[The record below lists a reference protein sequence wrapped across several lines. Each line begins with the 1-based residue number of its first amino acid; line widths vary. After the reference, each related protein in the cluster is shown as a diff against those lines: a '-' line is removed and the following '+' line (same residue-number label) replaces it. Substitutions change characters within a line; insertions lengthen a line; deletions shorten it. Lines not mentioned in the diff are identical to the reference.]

1 MNKPKK
7 TEKQTVEAKQRIFDA
22 ALSLFAQKGYDAV
35 GIREIAKAAK
45 VNISM
50 INYYYDG
57 KVGIL
62 KAIVNEC
69 YEKYY
74 EAVGAIYDEKVS
86 PEDGIRDVIRN
97 VIGFHRKNWK
107 LIMVAMHATPVDIP
121 EIIDLKLKWMK
132 AKRGGAEEFFG
143 RLGLD
148 TSDEVTMGVIRGVI
162 TTLIGEHF
170 QHRHVWEHILKS
182 QTAVQHMKDKSL
194 KETTCT
200 YDDTYYAKFAEAL
213 ARLYFHGV
221 GGLKSKKQKKRGGRD
236 V

>member
-1 MNKPKK
+1 MTKDQK
-7 TEKQTVEAKQRIFDA
+7 VEAKQRIFDA

-50 INYYYDG
+50 INYYYRG
-57 KVGIL
+57 KIGIL

-74 EAVGAIYDEKVS
+74 EALGAIYDETVS
-86 PEDGIRDVIRN
+86 PEDGVRDVIKK
-97 VIGFHRKNWK
+97 VIDFHRNNWE
-107 LIMVAMHATPVDIP
+107 LIMIAMHATPVDIP
-121 EIIDLKLKWMK
+121 EILDLKCKWV
-132 AKRGGAEEFFG
+132 ATKRQGAFDFFA

-148 TSDEVTMGVIRGVI
+148 TDDVIVMSVVRGLI

-170 QHRHVWEHILKS
+170 QFRHVWEHILKS
-182 QTAVQHMKDKSL
+182 QGRKKCAEEHHL
-194 KETTCT
+194 HETKFTF
-200 YDDTYYAKFAEAL
+200 DDQYYEHYAETL
-213 ARLYFHGV
+213 ATFYFN
-221 GGLKSKKQKKRGGRD
+221 GLRGLRQEKQQKRGGRD